1 MRGDDGVD
9 ELIDAAL
16 RSYAE
21 PGKMADA
28 RVAAVRI
35 LARVE
40 FAESRKRF
48 WMWAVGVPAVAC
60 LLMVILVSM
69 GWMRGPRLGEI
80 AQAPS
85 APRVVR
91 VEKLRGRV
99 AVPELPRPG
108 ARKAAHQNGAPAVTA
123 VQVRLPKMDV
133 FPTPRPLTAEER
145 ALVAFASQVSPE
157 MKKQVVEAE
166 RHLGDP
172 IAIAQ
177 LKIEPLVGD
186 AQTLKEPKTDEEK

>member
-1 MRGDDGVD
+1 
-9 ELIDAAL
+9 
-16 RSYAE
+16 
-21 PGKMADA
+21 
-28 RVAAVRI
+28 
-35 LARVE
+35 
-40 FAESRKRF
+40 
-48 WMWAVGVPAVAC
+48 
-60 LLMVILVSM
+60 
-69 GWMRGPRLGEI
+69 
-80 AQAPS
+80 
-85 APRVVR
+85 
-91 VEKLRGRV
+91 
-99 AVPELPRPG
+99 
-108 ARKAAHQNGAPAVTA
+108 

-145 ALVAFASQVSPE
+145 ALVAFASQASPE

>member
-48 WMWAVGVPAVAC
+48 WMWAVMVPAVAC
-60 LLMVILVSM
+60 LLMVILVAT
-69 GWMRGPRLGEI
+69 WRMRGSRVQEI
-80 AQAPS
+80 AWVPKAPGS
-85 APRVVR
+85 VART
-91 VEKLRGRV
+91 ESRGIRGGETV
-99 AVPELPRPG
+99 AELPNPG
-108 ARKAAHQNGAPAVTA
+108 RAKNGRDQNGAPGV
-123 VQVRLPKMDV
+123 LPKLDV

-145 ALVAFASQVSPE
+145 GLVAFASQASPE
-157 MKKQVVEAE
+157 VKMQAVEAE
-166 RHLGDP
+166 KHVGDP
-172 IAIAQ
+172 IVIAE
-177 LKIEPLVGD
+177 LKIAPLASGVLQD
-186 AQTLKEPKTDEEK
+186 SKEQEKDKEK